1 MGVAFSIRDTSA
13 AGRSFVLTVTG
24 DLDRATADSLERR
37 LRQSPRVLAGD
48 LVLDFTHVHDVDD
61 SCLLLVA
68 RRSAE
73 ATANGQQVR
82 VIAREGAVLDAF
94 DGAGL
99 LHLVDVDRRAVV
111 RP

>member
-1 MGVAFSIRDTSA
+1 
-13 AGRSFVLTVTG
+13 
-24 DLDRATADSLERR
+24 
-37 LRQSPRVLAGD
+37 
-48 LVLDFTHVHDVDD
+48 VDD

-73 ATANGQQVR
+73 ATTNGQQVR